1 MLRRSFV
8 VAAVALLVAW
18 GAQSV
23 SADEQPGTHE
33 GKVVKAESKKLTM
46 TDKDG
51 KEHSHDIGLDTKIT
65 IDGKEG
71 KLEDLKAGMKVKV
84 TTEKKLDKLVV
95 TKIEAD
101 KP

>member
-51 KEHSHDIGLDTKIT
+51 KNPHTHAVAPDATIT
-65 IDGKEG
+65 IDGKAG
-71 KLEDLKAGMKVKV
+71 KLSDLKAGTIVKV
-84 TTEKKLDKLVV
+84 TAEKKGDKVV
-95 TKIEAD
+95 ATKIEAS
-101 KP
+101 K